1 MKGGERE
8 EMRMEGGKER
18 DEKRKKMM
26 GQEKE
31 SRGKK

>member
-18 DEKRKKMM
+18 DEKGKKMM